1 MRVDTV
7 EDLMATMSDQGLAQT
22 DATDGSSAKASPI
35 TGICIGILISLPVW
49 AGIVV
54 ALR

>member
-1 MRVDTV
+1 MRVDRV
-7 EDLMATMSDQGLAQT
+7 ESLMTSIGGPELAQL
-22 DATDGSSAKASPI
+22 DAMDGSSAKASPI

-49 AGIVV
+49 AGIVF